1 MRYEPESTAIIM
13 KNAVLRWKRARKALE
28 QGEQPYADRLIAM
41 IERHLNDRLPPFED
55 PLEAVVFVILLEM
68 EKNWQHL
75 HPPGSDGSQ
84 QVLPV

>member
-28 QGEQPYADRLIAM
+28 KGEQPYADRLIAM
-41 IERHLNDRLPPFED
+41 IERHLDDRIPPFED
-55 PLEAVVFVILLEM
+55 PLEAVVFVVLLEM
-68 EKNWQHL
+68 EKNWRHL
-75 HPPGSDGSQ
+75 HPQGGDGTQ